1 MKLLLVEDDNLLG
14 GALVQGLREA
24 EYTVDWARD
33 GEEGWYLLRTG
44 NYDGV
49 ILDWM
54 LPLLDGLSILH
65 RHRQAGGKTPILM
78 LTARDATRDVV
89 QGLDRGADD
98 YLVKPF
104 EFTELLA
111 RLRVL
116 VRRRYAQSS
125 STIRVADLEVDLARR
140 EVRRGGST
148 IPLTAREFSLLELL
162 ALQANRVVTRTEIW
176 DKLYETEEESTS
188 NVVDVYI
195 SYLRRKL
202 DRGRKPLI
210 ITRRGQGYMLRGE
223 PCGPPSEDDSSC

>member
-1 MKLLLVEDDNLLG
+1 MKLLLVEDDDLLG
-14 GALVQGLREA
+14 RSLLQGLREA
-24 EYTVDWARD
+24 DYSVDWARD

-44 NYDGV
+44 DYDGV

-54 LPLLDGLSILH
+54 LPRLDGLSILH
-65 RHRQAGGKTPILM
+65 RHREAGGKTPILM

-116 VRRRYAQSS
+116 VRHHYAQTSS
-125 STIRVADLEVDLARR
+125 LIRLADLEIDLARR
-140 EVRRGGST
+140 EVRRGGKS
-148 IPLTAREFSLLELL
+148 IALTAREFGLLELL
-162 ALQANRVVTRTEIW
+162 ALHANRVVSRAEIW
-176 DKLYETEEESTS
+176 GKLYETDEEGTS

-195 SYLRRKL
+195 SYLRRKI
-202 DRGRKPLI
+202 DRGRQPLI
-210 ITRRGQGYMLRGE
+210 VTRRGEGYMLRGE
-223 PCGPPSEDDSSC
+223 PCDHPSEGDSSC